1 MTRMQKSEDKIKVSE
16 GERAEMVDRQIT
28 NKKFI
33 QGKSKTHEVET
44 LGNGIFKV
52 TSGESDE
59 IYTVAI
65 IEYGATCT
73 CPWGQYRK
81 WAQPQSGCSHVISAY
96 RASFAPKERAVSMW
110 TSKEDADRQHRHQI
124 EIGDG
129 VIVTTRKKE
138 VEQKSEAQILKELG
152 F

>member
-1 MTRMQKSEDKIKVSE
+1 MT
-16 GERAEMVDRQIT
+16 DRQIT

-33 QGKSKTHEVET
+33 QGKSKIHEVEI

-52 TSGESDE
+52 TSGSSGET
-59 IYTVAI
+59 YTIAI
-65 IEYGATCT
+65 VEYGATCT
-73 CPWGQYRK
+73 CPWGQYRR
-81 WAQPQSGCSHVISAY
+81 WASPQSGCSHVISAY
-96 RASFAPKERAVSMW
+96 RVSLAEQGRAVSMW

-138 VEQKSEAQILKELG
+138 TGQKSEAQILEELG